1 MVRGMLLSLRR
12 HKWWYPIE
20 QDKGDGSGKSA
31 QDCTQTALRM
41 SDFRVKCQGPKP
53 KVLLPYSVTLGR
65 LS

>member
-31 QDCTQTALRM
+31 QDCTQTALGI
-41 SDFRVKCQGPKP
+41 SGFRVKLQGPKP
-53 KVLLPYSVTLGR
+53 KVMLPYGVTLGR